1 MGGPDL
7 TDDPDR
13 ARRPRGGHARPPRD
27 HPRTRPTPR
36 PTISLCIVARNEEG
50 FIKGCIASAS
60 ALADEILVLDTGST
74 DLTRHLAKEAGA
86 RIVRARWRDDYAR
99 AFEQMRQAARG
110 DWILNLDADEAL
122 DPAAHDRV
130 RTLVAAPEA
139 DGYLPLI
146 RNYCYQVTVKWRAA
160 DASAPTSLGACGWS
174 PSRTV
179 RLFRNDPRY
188 CYTGAVHHTV
198 APSVLAAGGSIA
210 PVDIVIH
217 HWGRLRL
224 DQAAVKPAHYGTL
237 TERKVGESPDSG
249 RAWVELGVVL
259 DHQGHLEE
267 ALDAFLR
274 ARTCGYG
281 AGALFHSGRTRY
293 QAGDCAGAVAAFEAA
308 LREDP
313 RDDDVDFDRADAL
326 ELLGVAHEGLGRAAP
341 AEDCYRAALAS
352 RPDSPAAANNLA
364 DLLARAGRPDE
375 AAPLI
380 AALVEKYPGFDM
392 VRGTLGNVRSAAGDD
407 RGAERAYRAALS
419 MNPENL
425 PARVN
430 LAGLLARTGR
440 PAAAA
445 RGYRLAAERVPE
457 HGPASAL
464 ARYMPRRTRRPARV
478 TAPPGPAPLLVSLV
492 SLLGGGA
499 GRVVLD
505 LVRALGGYRHVVL
518 CADPGAYDGLGYR
531 RELRAVGAGV
541 HRVADSDAALEIVAR
556 LAPAALLNH
565 WWPTARFAALTASCP
580 VPQILIG
587 HATMRMPPGPDAYV
601 VLSEFQRRTQGH
613 LPAGRVHL
621 IPNATR
627 LDVPGGRLDGARG
640 RVRIAM
646 LTRLDVGKFPRRL
659 LHYLPDLAA
668 CRAEL
673 VIAGRGPRRYEIEPE
688 LGEVFWGGRVRFRG
702 TVPAARAA
710 ALLATA
716 GVGLHLTET
725 SMETCSLSVIE
736 MLAAGLPVVS
746 QPRGCLPEMVVDGEN
761 GFLADTE
768 AEIAGRLEELLL
780 DAALRRRMGAASRDR
795 ARHYDLRRFAASY
808 RRLVESVIS

>member
-1 MGGPDL
+1 
-7 TDDPDR
+7 
-13 ARRPRGGHARPPRD
+13 
-27 HPRTRPTPR
+27 
-36 PTISLCIVARNEEG
+36 
-50 FIKGCIASAS
+50 
-60 ALADEILVLDTGST
+60 
-74 DLTRHLAKEAGA
+74 
-86 RIVRARWRDDYAR
+86 
-99 AFEQMRQAARG
+99 MRQAARG
-110 DWILNLDADEAL
+110 DWILNLDADEVL
-122 DPAAHDRV
+122 DPAAHERV
-130 RTLVAAPEA
+130 RTLVAVPEA
-139 DGYLPLI
+139 DAYVPLI
-146 RNYCYQVTVKWRAA
+146 RNYSYQVTVKWRAA
-160 DASAPTSLGACGWS
+160 DPSAPTSLGAYGWS

-188 CYTGAVHHTV
+188 HYTGVVHHGV
-198 APSVLAAGGSIA
+198 AQSVRAAGGRIA
-210 PVDIVIH
+210 PADIVIH

-224 DQAAVKPAHYGTL
+224 DQAALKPAHYRAL

-267 ALDAFLR
+267 ALDAFRR

-281 AGALFHSGRTRY
+281 AGALFNSGRTSY
-293 QAGDCAGAVAAFEAA
+293 QAGDCVGAVAAFEAA
-308 LREDP
+308 LREDA

-341 AEDCYRAALAS
+341 AEDCYRAALAA

-364 DLLARAGRPDE
+364 DLLARAGRPEE
-375 AAPLI
+375 ATPLV
-380 AALVEKYPGFDM
+380 ATLVERYPGFDT
-392 VRGTLGNVRSAAGDD
+392 VRCTLGNVCSAAGDD
-407 RGAERAYRAALS
+407 RGAEQAYRTALA

-430 LAGLLARTGR
+430 LAALLARTDR
-440 PAAAA
+440 KAAAA
-445 RGYRLAAERVPE
+445 RAYRLAAERIPAR
-457 HGPASAL
+457 GPASAF
-464 ARYMPRRTRRPARV
+464 ARHLPRRTHRPARV
-478 TAPPGPAPLLVSLV
+478 TAAPGPAPLIVSLV
-492 SLLGGGA
+492 SMLGGGA
-499 GRVVLD
+499 GRVVLE
-505 LVRALGGYRHVVL
+505 LVRALDGYRHVVL
-518 CADPGAYDGLGYR
+518 CADPGTYDGLGYR
-531 RELRAVGAGV
+531 RELRALGAGV
-541 HRVADSDAALEIVAR
+541 HRVADSDATLEIVAR

-565 WWPTARFAALTASCP
+565 WWPTARFAALTQSCP

-613 LPAGRVHL
+613 LPAERVHL

-627 LDVPGGRLDGARG
+627 LDVPGGRLGGARG
-640 RVRIAM
+640 RVRVAM

-659 LHYLPDLAA
+659 LHCLPDLAA
-668 CRAEL
+668 CRSEL

-688 LGEVFWGGRVRFRG
+688 LGEVPWGGRVRFRG

-710 ALLATA
+710 AFLATA

-761 GFLADTE
+761 GFLADE
-768 AEIAGRLEELLL
+768 ESEIAARLEQLLR
-780 DAALRRRMGAASRDR
+780 DPALRQSMGAASRER
-795 ARHYDLRRFAASY
+795 AEYYDARRFADSY
-808 RRLVESVIS
+808 RTLVASVISQSS

>member
-1 MGGPDL
+1 M
-7 TDDPDR
+7 
-13 ARRPRGGHARPPRD
+13 
-27 HPRTRPTPR
+27 
-36 PTISLCIVARNEEG
+36 
-50 FIKGCIASAS
+50 
-60 ALADEILVLDTGST
+60 ADEILVLDTGST
-74 DLTRHLAKEAGA
+74 DRTRELAEEAGA
-86 RIVRARWRDDYAR
+86 RIVRARWQDDYAQ
-99 AFEQMRQAARG
+99 AFEHMRQAAKG

-122 DPAAHDRV
+122 DPAAHERV

-139 DGYLPLI
+139 DAYLPLV

-160 DASAPTSLGACGWS
+160 DPSAPASLGAYGWS

-188 CYTGAVHHTV
+188 RYTGVVHHTV

-210 PVDIVIH
+210 PADIVIH

-224 DQAAVKPAHYGTL
+224 DQAEVKPGHYRAL
-237 TERKVGESPDSG
+237 AERKTGATPESG
-249 RAWVELGVVL
+249 RAWIELGVVL
-259 DHQGHLEE
+259 DRQGHLDA
-267 ALDAFLR
+267 ALDAFRR

-281 AGALFHSGRTRY
+281 AGALFHSGHARF
-293 QAGDCAGAVAAFEAA
+293 QAGDCAGAVADFEAA
-308 LREDP
+308 LRENP
-313 RDDDVDFDRADAL
+313 RDDDIDFDRADAL
-326 ELLGVAHEGLGRAAP
+326 ELAGVAHEGLGRVAT
-341 AEDCYRAALAS
+341 AEECYRAALAA

-364 DLLARAGRPDE
+364 DLLARTGRPGEAGR
-375 AAPLI
+375 LI
-380 AALVEKYPGFDM
+380 AGLVEQYPGFDM

-407 RGAERAYRAALS
+407 HGAEQAYRTALA

-430 LAGLLARTGR
+430 LAGQLARTGR

-445 RGYRLAAERVPE
+445 RAYRLAAERVPAR
-457 HGPASAL
+457 GPASAL
-464 ARYMPRRTRRPARV
+464 SRYLPRRAHGPARV

-492 SLLGGGA
+492 SMLGGGA
-499 GRVVLD
+499 GRVVLEV
-505 LVRALGGYRHVVL
+505 VRALDGYRHVVL
-518 CADPGAYDGLGYR
+518 CADPGTYDGLGFR
-531 RELRAVGAGV
+531 RELRALGAGV
-541 HRVADSDAALEIVAR
+541 HRAADSDAALEIVTR

-601 VLSEFQRRTQGH
+601 ILSEFQRRTQGH
-613 LPAGRVHL
+613 LPGERVHL

-627 LDVPGGRLDGARG
+627 LDVPDSRLGGTRG

-659 LHYLPDLAA
+659 LRYLPDLAA

-673 VIAGRGPRRYEIEPE
+673 VIAGRGPRRYEIEPD
-688 LGEVFWGGRVRFRG
+688 LGEVPWGDRVRFRG
-702 TVPAARAA
+702 AVPAVSAPAF
-710 ALLATA
+710 LATA

-725 SMETCSLSVIE
+725 SLETCSLSVIE

-746 QPRGCLPEMVVDGEN
+746 QPRGCLPEMVGDGEN
-761 GFLADTE
+761 GFLADAE

-780 DAALRRRMGAASRDR
+780 DPALRRRMGAASRDR

-808 RRLVESVIS
+808 RRLVEAVTS